1 MMMKITYTIT
11 ITGMRETQMRPILAA
26 LKETKLTYELEAD
39 VDVDAPAK
47 LNGTKYGKRMS
58 PATPL
63 ILTGKTAQK
72 GSQRERILLEHEK
85 LEKKHGI
92 GSVTRRMLNK
102 QISGLS
108 IDTTVVGQLIKGG
121 FLQAN

>member
-1 MMMKITYTIT
+1 MKITYTIT

-26 LKETKLTYELEAD
+26 LKESNLKYELAAD
-39 VDVDAPAK
+39 VDMDASAKK
-47 LNGTKYGKRMS
+47 LNGTKHGKRMS
-58 PATPL
+58 PDTPL

-102 QISGLS
+102 QIGGLS
-108 IDTTVVGQLIKGG
+108 IDTTVIGQLIKGG